1 MPSAYPVFSQIE
13 KGHPMELSIQLDKMT
28 TVEKL
33 AAIETIWQNLIRS
46 DEEVPSPSWH
56 KDVIGSRQTRVA
68 EGISEFHEWSESKAR
83 IRSEST

>member
-1 MPSAYPVFSQIE
+1 MPDGFPVFSHIE

-28 TVEKL
+28 AAEKL

-56 KDVIGSRQTRVA
+56 KDILASRQSRVA
-68 EGISEFHEWSESKAR
+68 EGISEFHEWSEAKA
-83 IRSEST
+83 